1 MTLNTRQAIHAMLTT
16 NTGAHMLDSGGY
28 YGRNWERNAAKSLDD
43 FITGPYSWMDNYGCL
58 TISLFHHLDGALSFE
73 ADIDAAYQ
81 AFTSGSED
89 SHLEDISNW
98 IEHIG
103 GTEIYSDNSYN
114 HESALSQVIQY
125 TVYEFDGEQY
135 VALQIHQGC
144 DVRGGYTRPW
154 IFSLSDEYALLS
166 ESGSVD
172 CTGPEPHRYDYYGGE
187 WTIEGSY
194 SREIQ
199 PYALQTEA
207 RKVGITEYIPC
218 HECGYPLEGTDT
230 RKAVSA

>member
-1 MTLNTRQAIHAMLTT
+1 MTLNTREAIHAMLTT
-16 NTGAHMLDSGGY
+16 NTGAHMLDSGGA
-28 YGRNWERNAAKSLDD
+28 YGRNWERNASKSLDD

-58 TISLFHHLDGALSFE
+58 TISLFHHLDAAVDFE
-73 ADIDAAYQ
+73 AAMDAEYL
-81 AFTSGSED
+81 AFTHNSSD

-166 ESGSVD
+166 ESGSVY
-172 CTGPEPHRYDYYGGE
+172 CTGSEQHRYDYYGGE
-187 WTIEGSY
+187 WTVEGCY
-194 SREIQ
+194 SPEIQ

-230 RKAVSA
+230 RKEVSA

>member
-1 MTLNTRQAIHAMLTT
+1 MTLNTREAIHAMLTT
-16 NTGAHMLDSGGY
+16 STGSHMLDSGGA
-28 YGRNWERNAAKSLDD
+28 YGRNWERNATKSLTD
-43 FITGPYSWMDNYGCL
+43 FISEPYGWMDSYGCF
-58 TISLFHHLDGALSFE
+58 TISLFHHLDAALHFE
-73 ADIDAAYQ
+73 AAMDAEYQ
-81 AFTSGSED
+81 AFTSD
-89 SHLEDISNW
+89 SHESHLYDIEQW

-103 GTEIYSDNSYN
+103 ARELYSENSYN
-114 HESALSQVIQY
+114 RDSALSQVIQY
-125 TVYEFDGEQY
+125 TVYELDGNQY

-154 IFSLSDEYALLS
+154 IFSLSDEYALGY

-172 CTGPEPHRYDYYGGE
+172 CTGPEPHRYDYNCGE

-199 PYALQTEA
+199 PYALETEA

-218 HECGYPLEGTDT
+218 HECGYPLEGTDK
-230 RKAVSA
+230 RKGVSA

>member
-1 MTLNTRQAIHAMLTT
+1 MTLNTREAIHAMLTT
-16 NTGAHMLDSGGY
+16 NTGRHMLDSGGA

-43 FITGPYSWMDNYGCL
+43 FITGPYSWMDSYGCL
-58 TISLFHHLDGALSFE
+58 TISLFHHLDSALSFE
-73 ADIDAAYQ
+73 ADTDAAYQ

-103 GTEIYSDNSYN
+103 ATEIYSDNSYN

-125 TVYEFDGEQY
+125 TVYDFDGEQY

-172 CTGPEPHRYDYYGGE
+172 CTGPEQHRYDYYGGE
-187 WTIEGSY
+187 WTVEGCY
-194 SREIQ
+194 SPEIQ